1 MDPRTEQTAHPRSG
15 PGREARK
22 TLQDVLLT
30 IAPARSAIADFCVL
44 WQAGALL
51 STSREMLRV
60 RAALLDTRTK
70 LKGRR
75 GAHRI
80 SRAGLRMY
88 TEGCP
93 KLFSVD
99 LSGCYQ
105 ITDACVIALSQGCPQ
120 LSSLDLSYYTQI
132 TDACVIALSQGCPQ
146 LSSVDLSGC
155 SQITDACVIALWQG
169 SPQLSSVDLSEC
181 EQITDAG
188 YFSFSF

>member
-1 MDPRTEQTAHPRSG
+1 MDPRTEHTAPTHPG
-15 PGREARK
+15 EGARK

-51 STSREMLRV
+51 STSREMLGV
-60 RAALLDTRTK
+60 RAALLDTRTM

-80 SRAGLRMY
+80 SRVGLRMY

-93 KLFSVD
+93 RLISVD

-120 LSSLDLSYYTQI
+120 LSSLNLSDCRQI
-132 TDACVIALSQGCPQ
+132 TDACVTADRSRTR
-146 LSSVDLSGC
+146 V
-155 SQITDACVIALWQG
+155 
-169 SPQLSSVDLSEC
+169 
-181 EQITDAG
+181 
-188 YFSFSF
+188 

>member
-1 MDPRTEQTAHPRSG
+1 MDPRTEHTARPR
-15 PGREARK
+15 REARK

-51 STSREMLRV
+51 STSREMLGV
-60 RAALLDTRTK
+60 RAALLDTRTM

-80 SRAGLRMY
+80 SRVGLRMY

-93 KLFSVD
+93 GLISVD

-105 ITDACVIALSQGCPQ
+105 ITDACVIALSQGCPK
-120 LSSLDLSYYTQI
+120 LSSLDLRNCGQI

-146 LSSVDLSGC
+146 LSSLNLYGC
-155 SQITDACVIALWQG
+155 EQITDACVTALSQG
-169 SPQLSSVDLSEC
+169 YPRLMISN
-181 EQITDAG
+181 
-188 YFSFSF
+188 

>member
-1 MDPRTEQTAHPRSG
+1 MDPRTERKAPSH

-51 STSREMLRV
+51 STSREMLGV
-60 RAALLDTRTK
+60 RAALLDTRTM

-80 SRAGLRMY
+80 SRVGLRMY

-93 KLFSVD
+93 GLFSVD
-99 LSGCYQ
+99 LSGCGR
-105 ITDACVIALSQGCPQ
+105 ITDACVIALSQGCPK
-120 LSSLDLSYYTQI
+120 LSSLNLDSNLFLGGCNQI
-132 TDACVIALSQGCPQ
+132 TDMSVIALSQGCPQ
-146 LSSVDLSGC
+146 LSSLNLD
-155 SQITDACVIALWQG
+155 D
-169 SPQLSSVDLSEC
+169 C

>member
-1 MDPRTEQTAHPRSG
+1 MDPRTEHTAHPG
-15 PGREARK
+15 EGARK

-51 STSREMLRV
+51 STSREMLGV
-60 RAALLDTRTK
+60 RAALLDTRTM

-80 SRAGLRMY
+80 SRVGLRMY

-93 KLFSVD
+93 RLISVD
-99 LSGCYQ
+99 LYYCKQ

-120 LSSLDLSYYTQI
+120 LSSLNLCRCDQITDACVIALSQGCSQLSSLCLYGCSQI

-146 LSSVDLSGC
+146 LMISN
-155 SQITDACVIALWQG
+155 
-169 SPQLSSVDLSEC
+169 
-181 EQITDAG
+181 
-188 YFSFSF
+188 

>member
-1 MDPRTEQTAHPRSG
+1 MDPRTEQTAPTPCPTHL
-15 PGREARK
+15 GREARK

-51 STSREMLRV
+51 STSREMLGV
-60 RAALLDTRTK
+60 RTALLATRTM

-80 SRAGLRMY
+80 SRTGLRMY

-93 KLFSVD
+93 GLISVD

-105 ITDACVIALSQGCPQ
+105 ITDACVIALSQGCPK
-120 LSSLDLSYYTQI
+120 LSSLN
-132 TDACVIALSQGCPQ
+132 
-146 LSSVDLSGC
+146 LSGC
-155 SQITDACVIALWQG
+155 SQITDAGI
-169 SPQLSSVDLSEC
+169 
-181 EQITDAG
+181 I
-188 YFSFSF
+188 SF

>member
-1 MDPRTEQTAHPRSG
+1 MDPRTEQTAH

-51 STSREMLRV
+51 STSREMLGV
-60 RAALLDTRTK
+60 RAALLDTRTM

-80 SRAGLRMY
+80 SRVGLRMY

-93 KLFSVD
+93 RLFSVD
-99 LSGCYQ
+99 LSGCEQ

-120 LSSLDLSYYTQI
+120 LSSLNLY
-132 TDACVIALSQGCPQ
+132 
-146 LSSVDLSGC
+146 GC
-155 SQITDACVIALWQG
+155 SQITDACVTALSQG
-169 SPQLSSVDLSEC
+169 YPQLMISN
-181 EQITDAG
+181 
-188 YFSFSF
+188 

>member
-1 MDPRTEQTAHPRSG
+1 MDPRTEHTAPTH
-15 PGREARK
+15 PGREARN

-51 STSREMLRV
+51 STSREMLGV
-60 RAALLDTRTK
+60 RAALLDTRTM

-93 KLFSVD
+93 GLFSVD
-99 LSGCYQ
+99 LSGCNQ
-105 ITDACVIALSQGCPQ
+105 ITDACVIALSQGCPKLSALNLSVCNLITDACVIALSQGCPQ
-120 LSSLDLSYYTQI
+120 LSSLNLGGCDQI
-132 TDACVIALSQGCPQ
+132 TDACVIALSQGYPQ
-146 LSSVDLSGC
+146 LMISN
-155 SQITDACVIALWQG
+155 
-169 SPQLSSVDLSEC
+169 
-181 EQITDAG
+181 
-188 YFSFSF
+188 

>member
-1 MDPRTEQTAHPRSG
+1 MDPRTEQTARPR
-15 PGREARK
+15 REARK

-51 STSREMLRV
+51 STSREMLGV
-60 RAALLDTRTK
+60 RAALLDTRTM

-80 SRAGLRMY
+80 SRVGLRMY

-93 KLFSVD
+93 RLISVD
-99 LSGCYQ
+99 LKNHGRITDACVIALSQGCPQLSSLNLTRCSQ

-120 LSSLDLSYYTQI
+120 LSSLNLY
-132 TDACVIALSQGCPQ
+132 
-146 LSSVDLSGC
+146 GC
-155 SQITDACVIALWQG
+155 SQITDACVTALSQVY
-169 SPQLSSVDLSEC
+169 PQLMISN
-181 EQITDAG
+181 
-188 YFSFSF
+188 